1 LDKVILDGQCVLRIP
16 VKTKIDECI
25 DLKKLLSESIQA
37 KKIKKLVIHI
47 QKCAYLK
54 IYDTINTEMQIECI
68 ISDGAQL
75 DFFTLAEGVN
85 QQVKKDIEFVLG
97 SDAQVN
103 IRGAYLV
110 SGNQQLCINISQK
123 HLAKNAKSH
132 LKLYGIASGNAMFD
146 FKGAVLIAK
155 DAQRSVVSQ
164 ENKTLIFGNARV
176 DAMPSMEVLNNI
188 DVACKHASAVGK
200 LDDNQLFY
208 LQSRGLTDVQAKKM
222 LINGF
227 FDFLIYSFDNQ
238 IIKKDL
244 EKRIKEKMRQI
255 S

>member
-1 LDKVILDGQCVLRIP
+1 MLRIP
-16 VKTKIDECI
+16 AKTKIDECV
-25 DLKKLLSESIQA
+25 DLQDLLSKNWKI

-47 QKCAYLK
+47 QKYAYLK

-85 QQVKKDIEFVLG
+85 QQVKKDIEFVLQG
-97 SDAQVN
+97 TNAKVN
-103 IRGAYLV
+103 IQGTYIV
-110 SGNQQLCINISQK
+110 SGNQQLCVSIAQK
-123 HLAKNAKSH
+123 HLGQNTESH
-132 LKLYGIASGNAMFD
+132 LKLYGIAAGNAMFD

-244 EKRIKEKMRQI
+244 EKRIKEKMRQML
-255 S
+255 